1 MGKQSQKEFVKN
13 ELSKNGFITRNKCLR
28 NYISRLSAIIF
39 VLRDEGFEFKT
50 NFVENK
56 TAYGSTEKDFVYNWS
71 NRKNGDVK
79 TIYFF
84 KWFDSLGE
92 ENKTEI
98 DALSFDDACSK
109 FLSGV
114 PIFLQE
120 ISEVV
125 KTKVGC
131 SFILSEVKGFEQIK
145 IKKQSLK

>member
-1 MGKQSQKEFVKN
+1 MGKQSQKEFVKS

-39 VLRDEGFEFKT
+39 VLREEGFQFKT

-56 TAYGSTEKDFVYNWS
+56 TAYGSTENDFVYEWS

-79 TIYFF
+79 TTYFF
-84 KWFDSLGE
+84 KWFDSFGD

-120 ISEVV
+120 ISDVV
-125 KTKVGC
+125 ETKIGC
-131 SFILSEVKGFEQIK
+131 WFILSEIKEFEQFK
-145 IKKQSLK
+145 IKK

>member
-1 MGKQSQKEFVKN
+1 MGKQSQKDFVKS

-56 TAYGSTEKDFVYNWS
+56 TAYGSTEKDFVYNWT
-71 NRKNGDVK
+71 NRKDGDVK

-84 KWFDSLGE
+84 DWFDSSGE

-114 PIFLQE
+114 PIFLKE

-125 KTKVGC
+125 ETKIGC
-131 SFILSEVKGFEQIK
+131 SFLLSEIKGFKQFK
-145 IKKQSLK
+145 IRKNAL